1 MQNLDITFS
10 GRRIYI
16 FSITEKT
23 MMVINVN
30 VLRHPQDRF
39 INKESQKDNINVRN
53 LFTIFCINKYLC
65 FRENYIIFNYL
76 F

>member
-1 MQNLDITFS
+1 
-10 GRRIYI
+10 
-16 FSITEKT
+16 